1 MLTNKLSEEY
11 SLYLQEHKNNPVAWQ
26 PYSKEIIELAQTENK
41 PVLIS
46 IGYSSCHWCHVMA
59 KESFQDEETAE
70 YINEHF
76 IPVKVD
82 REEFPDIDKK
92 YQMFLQITRQKGGW
106 PLTVFTD
113 PDLTPFY
120 GGTYFPKQEIQGI
133 PAFINV
139 LKTVSQLYR
148 SKDERLE
155 HIRNSYTKFIKRF
168 EQVDSDFTQF
178 QETISNN
185 EIIKSFSEK
194 FDMENGGLE
203 GKSKFP
209 NIPVLDY
216 LFSCAED
223 ESIMNF
229 LVKTADQ
236 LCTSGIFDHINGGFF
251 RYCVD
256 EKWNIPHF
264 EKMLYDNALNADFL
278 INMYE
283 KTGNKLY
290 YHISRKAIDFVLENF
305 STEFGLSS
313 SMNADTLDENH
324 NFTEGY
330 YYKITHNDFPADIID
345 AEKKLITEYAIL
357 NNDILRL
364 RQINY
369 ENYIKLEKIFEKIK
383 SNNKKEKPLIDTKV
397 ILSWNMLFIKT
408 LLVFAEITNEEYYMS
423 MALNIFNK
431 VKNFLTEEDGVVYRI
446 KYTQDMAFNHR
457 TLEDYAY
464 SIDTILKVFEMTK
477 DKQTLTLAINQYH
490 KMIELFFANNIFYFD
505 ISHSVTDT
513 FDEAIPSALGKIY
526 KSILYLS
533 RLTEVNENV
542 ITSLKNFAADRAMKF
557 PMGHPTLIKYMLV
570 DE

>member
-1 MLTNKLSEEY
+1 MVTNKLNNEY

-26 PYSKEIIELAQTENK
+26 PYSKEISEIAQKENK

-59 KESFQDEETAE
+59 KESFQDEATAE

-92 YQMFLQITRQKGGW
+92 YQMFLQITRQMGGW

-133 PAFINV
+133 PAFTNV
-139 LKTVSQLYR
+139 LKTVSQLYH
-148 SKDERLE
+148 SKDEKLDQ
-155 HIRNSYTKFIKRF
+155 IRNSYIKFMNRF

-178 QETISNN
+178 QKTIENKETITN
-185 EIIKSFSEK
+185 FAEK

-209 NIPVLDY
+209 NVPVLDY
-216 LFSCAED
+216 LLFYEED
-223 ESIMNF
+223 DNVINF
-229 LVKTADQ
+229 LKKTADQ
-236 LCTSGIFDHINGGFF
+236 LCLSSIFDHINGGFF

-264 EKMLYDNALNADFL
+264 EKMLYDNALNANFL
-278 INMYE
+278 IDMYE
-283 KTGNKLY
+283 RTGDKLY

-305 STEFGLSS
+305 STEFGLSA
-313 SMNADTLDENH
+313 SMNADTPDENN
-324 NFTEGY
+324 NFTEGH
-330 YYKITHNDFPADIID
+330 YYKITYNDFPADITD
-345 AEKKLITEYAIL
+345 AEKELITGYFIL
-357 NNDILRL
+357 NNDILKL
-364 RQINY
+364 RPVDY
-369 ENYIKLEKIFEKIK
+369 DNYIKLEKVFEKLK
-383 SNNKKEKPLIDTKV
+383 VNNKKEKPSTDTKV

-408 LLVFAEITNEEYYMS
+408 LLDFAEITNEEYYMN

-431 VKNFLTEEDGVVYRI
+431 VKNFLTEENGAVYRI
-446 KYTQDMAFNHR
+446 KYTQELVFNHR

-464 SIDTILKVFEMTK
+464 SIETTLKIFEMTK
-477 DKQTLTLAINQYH
+477 DKHTLSLAMNQCNT
-490 KMIELFFANNIFYFD
+490 MIDLFFANNIFYFD
-505 ISHSVTDT
+505 TSHSVTDT

-533 RLTEVNENV
+533 KITEIDEKI
-542 ITSLKNFAADRAMKF
+542 ITSLKNFAADRVMKF
-557 PMGHPTLIKYMLV
+557 PLGHPTLIKNMLT